1 MKLFKFY
8 RYANRA
14 KNIVCKPCINE
25 DPNVKLIKDLRD
37 EIMTLKN
44 LLSTENVQ
52 LKAPALK
59 MLEDLQKKEEQEK
72 SLTNEWT
79 EKWRD
84 VQKILREEKSLGL
97 KKSGVGVTLD
107 SEVPHLIGI
116 NDNINGVT
124 LYSLKEG
131 KTSIGTDEAEIPRD
145 IILPGMGILAEHC
158 HILLEKGF
166 ATIHPNESS
175 QCWLNA
181 NLIDQP
187 TPISQGDILLLG
199 RTNMFRYNNPSDAG
213 KPKRNRRLDISRL
226 SLIAA
231 SRENL
236 CNSFMSDDGDI
247 NSMLSSNMSPF
258 KNKLVANNEDLQVC
272 FQYKFYI

>member
-1 MKLFKFY
+1 MYLS

-14 KNIVCKPCINE
+14 KNIVCKPSINE

-37 EIMTLKN
+37 EIFALKN

-131 KTSIGTDEAEIPRD
+131 KTSIGTEDAEYPQV
-145 IILPGMGILAEHC
+145 IIFSVDFFVIVYS
-158 HILLEKGF
+158 F
-166 ATIHPNESS
+166 F
-175 QCWLNA
+175 LNA
-181 NLIDQP
+181 LICR
-187 TPISQGDILLLG
+187 ILCCQEWESYQN
-199 RTNMFRYNNPSDAG
+199 TVTF
-213 KPKRNRRLDISRL
+213 
-226 SLIAA
+226 
-231 SRENL
+231 
-236 CNSFMSDDGDI
+236 F
-247 NSMLSSNMSPF
+247 
-258 KNKLVANNEDLQVC
+258 
-272 FQYKFYI
+272 